1 MNGYQ
6 LLGHPYVIAALVLAA
21 FPTATLFAAD
31 DAPGPV
37 SVKPVGVQA
46 HFAETTAPLRFQ
58 VHATKAFAGRVLW
71 QYAIGSRTVT
81 RIEESLQLN
90 AGENS
95 TIELTVSLPQVR
107 NPTILESE
115 LTAVIVDA
123 AGNELTRS
131 KQAVFLF
138 PKDPY
143 VARREWLKSL
153 DIQLFDPEGKTAKRF
168 ESAEIPFSRITNTNT
183 LDNLE
188 SGILVV
194 GQGVSLK
201 KQRALVGS
209 MLTLAA
215 RGVQIVVL
223 APSDGTL
230 DYPTTQDMAGL
241 STITFQNRRVV
252 SQLDKRFDPQFDR
265 ADAKEK
271 QPSGLELTSVRGAL
285 KLEVVEGTS
294 EWCWWQ
300 ASFESGGSCTICC
313 LDLETTWESAPTAR
327 FLFASILEKLSPEHL
342 PNSSE

>member
-1 MNGYQ
+1 MNWYK
-6 LLGHPYVIAALVLAA
+6 LLGHPYVIAAIVLATI
-21 FPTATLFAAD
+21 PNSSLLAAD
-31 DAPGPV
+31 DAPGSV
-37 SVKPVGVQA
+37 SVKPVGVQS

-58 VHATKAFAGRVLW
+58 FHATKAFAGRVLW

-81 RIEESLQLN
+81 RIEEALELN
-90 AGENS
+90 AGETS

-107 NPTILESE
+107 NRTILESE
-115 LTAVIVDA
+115 ITAVIVDA
-123 AGNELTRS
+123 AGNELTSS
-131 KQAVFLF
+131 KQAVYLF

-168 ESAEIPFSRITNTNT
+168 ESDEIPFNRITNANT

-188 SGILVV
+188 SGILIV
-194 GQGVSLK
+194 GHGVSLK

-230 DYPTTQDMAGL
+230 DYPTPQDVTRL
-241 STITFQNRRVV
+241 SKITFQNRQVI
-252 SQLDKRFDPQFDR
+252 SQLDKRFDPEFDR
-265 ADAKEK
+265 VDANEN
-271 QPSGLELTSVRGAL
+271 QPGGLELTSVRGAL
-285 KLEVVEGTS
+285 KLEVVEDAS
-294 EWCWWQ
+294 DWCWWQ

-313 LDLETTWESAPTAR
+313 IDLETTWESAPTAR
-327 FLFASILEKLSPEHL
+327 FLFASILEELSPEHL